1 MNMMNE
7 QFLKQAEK
15 LMKDARLPENLQSF
29 AQDSVA
35 KSREAYTTIAAAA
48 ADQAKVVEAVAAEA
62 QVGVRALSE
71 KALTNF
77 SRNTEAAFEAAEAL
91 TRVKS
96 LPEAAKLQA
105 DFVQAQ
111 FAVMGAQ
118 TKEFLELST
127 KMAQQAFESMSG
139 AATKSF
145 EQSKSFSQP
154 KAKR

>member
-1 MNMMNE
+1 MNTMNE

-15 LMKDARLPENLQSF
+15 MMKDARLPENLQSF
-29 AQDSVA
+29 AQESVA
-35 KSREAYTTIAAAA
+35 KSREAYTQLSAVA

-62 QVGVRALSE
+62 QVGARALGE
-71 KALTNF
+71 KALTNLA
-77 SRNTEAAFEAAEAL
+77 RNTEAAFEAAEAL
-91 TRVKS
+91 ARAKS

-105 DFVQAQ
+105 DFLQSQ
-111 FAVMGAQ
+111 FAVVSAQ

-127 KMAQQAFESMSG
+127 RMAQQTFESMSS
-139 AATKSF
+139 ATTKGF

>member
-15 LMKDARLPENLQSF
+15 LMKDARLPENLQSL

-62 QVGVRALSE
+62 QFGVRALGE

-77 SRNTEAAFEAAEAL
+77 TRNTEAAFEAAEAL
-91 TRVKS
+91 ARAKS

-111 FAVMGAQ
+111 FAAMGAQ

-127 KMAQQAFESMSG
+127 KMAQQAFESMNS
-139 AATKSF
+139 AATKGF
-145 EQSKSFSQP
+145 EQSKNFSQP

>member
-62 QVGVRALSE
+62 QVGVRALGE

-77 SRNTEAAFEAAEAL
+77 SRNTEAAFVRRRSPGARQVASRSRQAA
-91 TRVKS
+91 
-96 LPEAAKLQA
+96 
-105 DFVQAQ
+105 
-111 FAVMGAQ
+111 G
-118 TKEFLELST
+118 
-127 KMAQQAFESMSG
+127 
-139 AATKSF
+139 
-145 EQSKSFSQP
+145 
-154 KAKR
+154 